1 MRSETKKRWGLGV
14 SVWSI
19 KAVIVLALLSF
30 ALGSYVAN
38 ETGRRSERPV
48 LRWISNAAR
57 LGLRLMVFMDPP
69 PPVETQY
76 QTCIGEDGYRQLDH
90 KRSL

>member
-1 MRSETKKRWGLGV
+1 MRLLQRYKV
-14 SVWSI
+14 F
-19 KAVIVLALLSF
+19 IVVALLAF

-57 LGLRLMVFMDPP
+57 LGLRMLVFMDPP
-69 PPVETQY
+69 PPVEPQY
-76 QTCIGEDGYRQLDH
+76 QTCIGEDGYRQLNH
-90 KRSL
+90 GQSL